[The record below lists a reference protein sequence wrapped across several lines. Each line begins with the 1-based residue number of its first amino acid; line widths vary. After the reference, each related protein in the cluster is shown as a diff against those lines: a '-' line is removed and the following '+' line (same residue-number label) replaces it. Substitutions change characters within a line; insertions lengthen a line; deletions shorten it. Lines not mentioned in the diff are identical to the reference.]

1 MNDVKISVIMP
12 AFRAM
17 HLLPRVLPPLL
28 AMRDRGEV
36 VEVIVVDDASPDGTA
51 DMARDMGAE
60 VYVMDQNGGP
70 GAARNF
76 AATKA
81 SGEVLW
87 FVDSDVIAKD
97 DGARWL
103 QDIFGAGDVAAAF
116 GSYDDSPEG
125 PWFSRYKNLMH
136 RFYHQSARR
145 QARTWWAGCGAIRA
159 DMFSRVG
166 GFDVDTYRIP
176 SIEDIELG
184 YRIHAAG
191 GDIVVDPRLQGKH
204 LKIWSVRNS
213 VHTDIFCR
221 ALPWSRL
228 IINREGL
235 SDDLNTGWMER
246 FRAGL
251 AGLLLLTLLAMI
263 VQPSLWPLPLILL
276 ALIFAVNAALFRFM
290 WDAGGPIF
298 AIKALLYHQFYYLYS
313 ACAFV
318 WCLFEFH
325 ILGRR
330 NRLHVP

>member
-1 MNDVKISVIMP
+1 MSDVKISVIMP
-12 AFRAM
+12 AFKAA

-28 AMRDRGEV
+28 SMRDRGEV
-36 VEVIVVDDASPDGTA
+36 AEVIVIDDVSPDNTA
-51 DMARDMGAE
+51 DLARKMGAD
-60 VYVMDQNGGP
+60 VYVMDKNGGP

-81 SGEVLW
+81 TGNVLW

-97 DGARWL
+97 NGAQRL
-103 QDIFGAGDVAAAF
+103 QEIFGKGDVAAAF
-116 GSYDDSPEG
+116 GSYDESPEG

-136 RFYHQSARR
+136 RFYHQTARR
-145 QARTWWAGCGAIRA
+145 QARTWWAGCGAISA
-159 DMFSRVG
+159 DMFKRVG
-166 GFDVDTYRIP
+166 GFDVETYRIP

-191 GDIVVDPRLQGKH
+191 GDIVVDPELQGKH

-235 SDDLNTGWMER
+235 TDDLNTGIMER
-246 FRAGL
+246 VRAGL
-251 AGLLLLTLLAMI
+251 AGLLFLSFLATI
-263 VQPSLWPLPLILL
+263 AQPSLWPVLILL
-276 ALIFAVNAALFRFM
+276 LVAVFAVNSQLFRFM
-290 WDAGGPIF
+290 WQAGGPTF
-298 AIKALLYHQFYYLYS
+298 AIKALLYHQFYYVYS
-313 ACAFV
+313 ASAFV
-318 WCLFEFH
+318 WCLFEYH
-325 ILGRR
+325 VLGRR